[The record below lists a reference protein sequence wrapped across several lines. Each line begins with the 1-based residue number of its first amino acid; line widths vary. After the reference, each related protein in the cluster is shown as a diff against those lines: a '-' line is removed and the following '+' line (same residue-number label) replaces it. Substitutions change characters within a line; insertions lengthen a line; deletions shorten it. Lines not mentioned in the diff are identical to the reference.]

1 MARVLS
7 WAPDVLVLLVIAL
20 HVALAPYA
28 KVEESFNLQATHDVL
43 YHGRDLGRYDH
54 HDFPGVVP
62 RTFAGAVV
70 LAGLVA
76 PIKWLIERSDSIGSL
91 DGDAV
96 AMQIVAR
103 LALGACT
110 ALAIARFRFALASR
124 IGAPASVAFAL
135 LTATSFHQTFYAS
148 RTLPNVFAL
157 ILATHAMADWLLATG
172 DRDGGL
178 AARDDDARA
187 RRCVLLLVAAVV
199 LFRCDVVLLL
209 VPVATHLLWTRAIAI
224 ADAAWWGARCVLACL
239 AVTVAL
245 DTIMWRPPED
255 ATRSIAPSTTHWP
268 GATGV
273 LWPEGRVA
281 FFNTVLNKSSEWGV
295 SPWHWYF
302 TSALPR
308 ALTVSYPLSLVG
320 AALERRVRAALAI
333 GLFYVVVISRLPHK
347 ELRFVFPTLPLFTAC
362 AAAAVG
368 RAWTRRAK
376 ITRCVLGMLL
386 SRRAKK
392 KTRTKR
398 GGKYKRAGVAEL
410 IWALFAA
417 VVVLAWCLGVAA
429 HVAFALGARCNYP
442 GGVALARLHALR
454 ADVPGTVH
462 VDADAATTG
471 ASRFGQVRRVLLH
484 TGSHTTAFAW

>member
-43 YHGRDLGRYDH
+43 YHGRNLGRYDH

-157 ILATHAMADWLLATG
+157 ILATHAMAWELAMRKGKLLLA
-172 DRDGGL
+172 L
-178 AARDDDARA
+178 KA
-187 RRCVLLLVAAVV
+187 LL
-199 LFRCDVVLLL
+199 R
-209 VPVATHLLWTRAIAI
+209 
-224 ADAAWWGARCVLACL
+224 
-239 AVTVAL
+239 
-245 DTIMWRPPED
+245 
-255 ATRSIAPSTTHWP
+255 
-268 GATGV
+268 
-273 LWPEGRVA
+273 
-281 FFNTVLNKSSEWGV
+281 
-295 SPWHWYF
+295 
-302 TSALPR
+302 
-308 ALTVSYPLSLVG
+308 
-320 AALERRVRAALAI
+320 ALAI
-333 GLFYVVVISRLPHK
+333 KADDAATHVRVVRFLHTCASATMPPAVAMPPMTTTSPVMSTTALWLWRGAHRGGVGGAHTHDTPPSSLRHTSFSRRPAAS
-347 ELRFVFPTLPLFTAC
+347 VPPITSTLPLGSTT
-362 AAAAVG
+362 V
-368 RAWTRRAK
+368 AW
-376 ITRCVLGMLL
+376 
-386 SRRAKK
+386 
-392 KTRTKR
+392 
-398 GGKYKRAGVAEL
+398 
-410 IWALFAA
+410 
-417 VVVLAWCLGVAA
+417 
-429 HVAFALGARCNYP
+429 P
-442 GGVALARLHALR
+442 
-454 ADVPGTVH
+454 
-462 VDADAATTG
+462 
-471 ASRFGQVRRVLLH
+471 
-484 TGSHTTAFAW
+484 

>member
-1 MARVLS
+1 M
-7 WAPDVLVLLVIAL
+7 
-20 HVALAPYA
+20 
-28 KVEESFNLQATHDVL
+28 
-43 YHGRDLGRYDH
+43 
-54 HDFPGVVP
+54 
-62 RTFAGAVV
+62 
-70 LAGLVA
+70 
-76 PIKWLIERSDSIGSL
+76 
-91 DGDAV
+91 
-96 AMQIVAR
+96 
-103 LALGACT
+103 
-110 ALAIARFRFALASR
+110 
-124 IGAPASVAFAL
+124 
-135 LTATSFHQTFYAS
+135 
-148 RTLPNVFAL
+148 
-157 ILATHAMADWLLATG
+157 
-172 DRDGGL
+172 
-178 AARDDDARA
+178 
-187 RRCVLLLVAAVV
+187 
-199 LFRCDVVLLL
+199 
-209 VPVATHLLWTRAIAI
+209 
-224 ADAAWWGARCVLACL
+224 
-239 AVTVAL
+239 
-245 DTIMWRPPED
+245 
-255 ATRSIAPSTTHWP
+255 
-268 GATGV
+268 
-273 LWPEGRVA
+273 
-281 FFNTVLNKSSEWGV
+281 
-295 SPWHWYF
+295 
-302 TSALPR
+302 
-308 ALTVSYPLSLVG
+308 
-320 AALERRVRAALAI
+320 ERRVRAALAI

-429 HVAFALGARCNYP
+429 HVAFALAARCNYP

>member
-1 MARVLS
+1 
-7 WAPDVLVLLVIAL
+7 
-20 HVALAPYA
+20 
-28 KVEESFNLQATHDVL
+28 
-43 YHGRDLGRYDH
+43 
-54 HDFPGVVP
+54 
-62 RTFAGAVV
+62 
-70 LAGLVA
+70 
-76 PIKWLIERSDSIGSL
+76 
-91 DGDAV
+91 
-96 AMQIVAR
+96 
-103 LALGACT
+103 
-110 ALAIARFRFALASR
+110 
-124 IGAPASVAFAL
+124 
-135 LTATSFHQTFYAS
+135 
-148 RTLPNVFAL
+148 
-157 ILATHAMADWLLATG
+157 
-172 DRDGGL
+172 
-178 AARDDDARA
+178 
-187 RRCVLLLVAAVV
+187 
-199 LFRCDVVLLL
+199 
-209 VPVATHLLWTRAIAI
+209 
-224 ADAAWWGARCVLACL
+224 
-239 AVTVAL
+239 VTVAL

-429 HVAFALGARCNYP
+429 HVAFALAARCNYP